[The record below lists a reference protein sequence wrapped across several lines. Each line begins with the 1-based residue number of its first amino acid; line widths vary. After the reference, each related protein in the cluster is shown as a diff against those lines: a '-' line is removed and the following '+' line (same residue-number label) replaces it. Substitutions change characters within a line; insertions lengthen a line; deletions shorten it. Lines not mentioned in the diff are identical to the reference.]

1 MAGVR
6 TVLFD
11 FDGTLADTNHLI
23 AQSYLH
29 VFEKYLPGRFQTEES
44 VRQFN
49 GPSLEEVFS
58 SLLPEKTEEMVSFY
72 REFNHKKH
80 DELIREFPHVGE
92 VLGKLKKSGIR
103 LAVVSTKNSFIL
115 KRGLEL
121 LQIRDYFDLI
131 LGGTDYQ
138 KVKPDPEA
146 LRLAMMKLSSV
157 PAETIMVGDNP
168 QDIEA
173 ANRAKVRGVFVEW
186 SHKTLAEM
194 QPYKPY
200 QTVKSMIEL
209 QEWIISQNNGGRE

>member
-1 MAGVR
+1 MASVQ

-44 VRQFN
+44 VRHFN

-58 SLLPEKTEEMVSFY
+58 ELLPEKTDEMVATY
-72 REFNHKKH
+72 REFNHEKH
-80 DELIREFPHVGE
+80 DDLIQEFPCVEE
-92 VLGKLKKSGIR
+92 VLGKLKKSDIR

-115 KRGLEL
+115 KRGLEVL
-121 LQIRDYFDLI
+121 NIQNYFDLI

-146 LRLAMMKLSSV
+146 LHLAMTKLSSS

-173 ANRAKVRGVFVEW
+173 ANRAKVRGIFVEW
-186 SHKTLAEM
+186 SHKTLAEVK
-194 QPYKPY
+194 PYKPY
-200 QTVKSMIEL
+200 QTVKSMVEL
-209 QEWIISQNNGGRE
+209 QEWITLQNNGGRE